1 MTSDQPLPPDEDDRS
16 WFWRCCAFH
25 IGLVVGFL
33 AALLPAFIG
42 WAALAVARG
51 RGPSDVQSLARMGTL
66 MWAASALV
74 LAGLPCLASHG
85 LWPLRRRLAVA
96 VPVGVAWFVL
106 GRCVLPDPSL
116 PGVIRSAAGVLA
128 GVGS

>member
-1 MTSDQPLPPDEDDRS
+1 MGWVVLGGSRGRSVAGAPPD
-16 WFWRCCAFH
+16 
-25 IGLVVGFL
+25 L
-33 AALLPAFIG
+33 ATGSLL
-42 WAALAVARG
+42 
-51 RGPSDVQSLARMGTL
+51 
-66 MWAASALV
+66 WAASALV